1 MTEAMVVSRGDGGTS
16 ENTQTPG
23 SPKGRKPVE
32 KRWIIVVATWFFL
45 LGLGFYGLQKLTENN
60 PGPFAHLLSSGEASQ
75 LSPARHLQLAN
86 LVRQKSHD
94 LKADV
99 PVLIYENAEER
110 IDASFDQLQ
119 RAVDEYLEWHF
130 STTASYLRLFISMT
144 DDLDEWAANKIGEKL
159 EDASGYTQAMES
171 LTNDFPKI
179 QTNFILNESDKFR
192 LEVDYYLNTHGS
204 VVELSDLPP
213 ETPLLDLSQLVRSSD
228 LPLELDV
235 IVASANVGKITSASV
250 GIVGAAASSP
260 AVMAAMA
267 DVKRFRNRAI
277 GQAAKSGAKGAARTA
292 ATSFTGPL
300 RIPANVTGHSGHRD
314 RFAHGHHAG
323 VGFVL

>member
-1 MTEAMVVSRGDGGTS
+1 MNKLPTIVILAGG
-16 ENTQTPG
+16 
-23 SPKGRKPVE
+23 
-32 KRWIIVVATWFFL
+32 
-45 LGLGFYGLQKLTENN
+45 YGTRLQKLTENN

-159 EDASGYTQAMES
+159 
-171 LTNDFPKI
+171 I
-179 QTNFILNESDKFR
+179 
-192 LEVDYYLNTHGS
+192 
-204 VVELSDLPP
+204 
-213 ETPLLDLSQLVRSSD
+213 
-228 LPLELDV
+228 
-235 IVASANVGKITSASV
+235 
-250 GIVGAAASSP
+250 
-260 AVMAAMA
+260 
-267 DVKRFRNRAI
+267 
-277 GQAAKSGAKGAARTA
+277 
-292 ATSFTGPL
+292 
-300 RIPANVTGHSGHRD
+300 
-314 RFAHGHHAG
+314 
-323 VGFVL
+323 